1 MCLLLGWLHYLCLL
15 WPFALPGLWAVSWY
29 VCFRPVC
36 GLCGLVG
43 GFVVLVVAWP
53 YIYRGGAVRF
63 FNFLELVRA
72 LGPCILWLGS
82 ALLETNSYLSKKKKK
97 KSPLQKRIADLEFV
111 VQRLQKQIAFN
122 DDPMATKTFME
133 GEGDESFDEGTV
145 PPSQVRNYLRRK
157 NPKDKHSREYDYGG
171 RYEDRYRDDD
181 YYEKR
186 NNDESSRF
194 NPKFDIPEFEG
205 RMHAD
210 DFLDWLNT
218 VERVF
223 EYYDPLERQK
233 VKLVAIKMRKN
244 ASFWWE
250 NLKRQ
255 RQRDDKKKIETWEKM
270 KKELK
275 RKYLPFHYR
284 QDIFLKIQNLKQQN
298 LTVEEYSAEFENLII
313 KGDLQ
318 EAEEQSIARYLSG
331 LRFEIS
337 KTVQLQPYNTLQ
349 DVIKLALKVEALN
362 KYGGFTTNRIKEGFI
377 KNSTSRGPSS
387 AKTTL
392 KPQVKGEVHKPQ
404 QESTS
409 KSRQCFKCHGFGH
422 IASECPNRRVV
433 ALVEEYEAEEEEDV
447 EEAIE
452 FDHEDKDELT
462 MPDHG
467 TSLVVQRS
475 LKIGAA
481 ASEENLLRSNVFH
494 TRCTSK
500 DRSVWLLL
508 IVGAS
513 RIVFPLRWCKSLV

>member
-1 MCLLLGWLHYLCLL
+1 MADHKLKG
-15 WPFALPGLWAVSWY
+15 
-29 VCFRPVC
+29 
-36 GLCGLVG
+36 
-43 GFVVLVVAWP
+43 
-53 YIYRGGAVRF
+53 I
-63 FNFLELVRA
+63 
-72 LGPCILWLGS
+72 LGS
-82 ALLETNSYLSKKKKK
+82 GDKSPNHGSSGSQ
-97 KSPLQKRIADLEFV
+97 SPLQKRIADLESV
-111 VQRLQKQIAFN
+111 VQRLQKQIAIN

-145 PPSQVRNYLRRK
+145 PPSQVRNNLRRK
-157 NPKDKHSREYDYGG
+157 KPKDKHSREYDYGG

-223 EYYDPLERQK
+223 EYYDPPKRQK

-298 LTVEEYSAEFENLII
+298 LTVEEYSAEFENLMI

-331 LRFEIS
+331 LRFKIS

-349 DVIKLALKVEALN
+349 DVINLALKVEALN
-362 KYGGFTTNRIKEGFI
+362 KYGGFYY
-377 KNSTSRGPSS
+377 
-387 AKTTL
+387 
-392 KPQVKGEVHKPQ
+392 
-404 QESTS
+404 
-409 KSRQCFKCHGFGH
+409 KS
-422 IASECPNRRVV
+422 
-433 ALVEEYEAEEEEDV
+433 D
-447 EEAIE
+447 
-452 FDHEDKDELT
+452 
-462 MPDHG
+462 
-467 TSLVVQRS
+467 
-475 LKIGAA
+475 
-481 ASEENLLRSNVFH
+481 
-494 TRCTSK
+494 
-500 DRSVWLLL
+500 
-508 IVGAS
+508 
-513 RIVFPLRWCKSLV
+513 